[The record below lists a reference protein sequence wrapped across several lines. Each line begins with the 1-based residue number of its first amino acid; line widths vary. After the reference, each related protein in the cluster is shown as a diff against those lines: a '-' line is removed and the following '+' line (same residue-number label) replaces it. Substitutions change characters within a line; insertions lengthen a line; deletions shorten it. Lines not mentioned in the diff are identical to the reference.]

1 MPSVRRDTDGG
12 LGLGSTLEGAIATT
26 VAYFDVFAFAPTA
39 AEVHRF
45 LIGRAASRADVERTL
60 ATSPRLGG
68 LLATRDGAWF
78 LTGKDHLAPRR
89 RRFAHHSAAL
99 WPEARRIAAVLER
112 SGLASAGLVTGSL
125 ATDNADEHADI
136 DFLLIYPSDRTWTS
150 YALVRLLGHAPG
162 LGLGKMCAN
171 YVLSEAHLEV
181 RPHNLFT
188 ALELAKA
195 VPLFGFDVHRDLVR
209 ANAWAR
215 RYLPNAL
222 PEPAVIAPPRPE
234 VPRLVGALTESRLFR
249 ALEDLEKRRKH
260 AAERRDVGVD
270 MQAREAR
277 GSMDRHSPT
286 RSFHALSEL
295 RYRMENLGLEEHPLY
310 AELAESTRFLGA
322 EMSRWGSEVITPA
335 PEDADVIEADDER
348 ATG

>member
-1 MPSVRRDTDGG
+1 RAL
-12 LGLGSTLEGAIATT
+12 LG
-26 VAYFDVFAFAPTA
+26 
-39 AEVHRF
+39 
-45 LIGRAASRADVERTL
+45 
-60 ATSPRLGG
+60 
-68 LLATRDGAWF
+68 TRDGTWF
-78 LTGKDHLAPRR
+78 LAGKDHLAPRR

-99 WPEARRIAAVLER
+99 WPEARRIAAILEK

-136 DFLLIYPSDRTWTS
+136 DFLLVYRPERTWTS

-195 VPLFGFDVHRDLVR
+195 VPMFGFEVYRALVR
-209 ANAWAR
+209 ANGWAR

-222 PEPAVIAPPRPE
+222 PDIAPFDAAPDPQGE
-234 VPRLVGALTESRLFR
+234 PKLVRAVTESRLFQ
-249 ALEDLEKRRKH
+249 ALEALEKQRKH

-295 RYRMENLGLEEHPLY
+295 RYRMEKLGLDEHPLFP
-310 AELAESTRFLGA
+310 ELSESTRFLGA
-322 EMSRWGSEVITPA
+322 EMSRWGGEVIA
-335 PEDADVIEADDER
+335 PQAEDSDEDVR